1 MDYLAFPHK
10 TSKHISPLG
19 TVFDFQN
26 RRAIVVDGY
35 ESAAVT
41 LTTVRDFAAIMAM
54 AIDYDEGKWPIV
66 GGIQGNKV
74 TVKQIIDIGE
84 KVRGTQTISLR
95 RQLG

>member
-26 RRAIVVDGY
+26 RRAIVVDGF
-35 ESAAVT
+35 ESAAMT
-41 LTTVRDFAAIMAM
+41 LTTVRDFATIMAM
-54 AIDYDEGKWPIV
+54 AIDNEGKWPMV

-74 TVKQIIDIGE
+74 TVKQIIHIGE
-84 KVRGTQTISLR
+84 KVRGTGSTSLSMQR
-95 RQLG
+95 